1 MLCTEQR
8 KKQLARGSCSV
19 GRRRRKRREITAG
32 FRSISRSLMQVSFY
46 EEKGKVDAISRGLDL
61 GEVVCRGRESCLS
74 RGSKGTALMVQLR
87 SDQVKTMFPQ
97 SDLDTSIGW
106 SNVLTF
112 LISPPWSSLI
122 LSGQKTVVHGLATV
136 SQASPLDLAGR
147 GRDHGVTW
155 VSYLGNCSPS
165 LIFSRPFL
173 KHDWVFLET
182 WRNFSRS
189 FQLFFLVWEKEIQWE
204 WWSGWSDMER
214 NWRERG

>member
-1 MLCTEQR
+1 MNITITITITMLCTEQR

-32 FRSISRSLMQVSFY
+32 FRSISKSLMQVSFY
-46 EEKGKVDAISRGLDL
+46 EEKGKVNAISRGLDL

-112 LISPPWSSLI
+112 LIP
-122 LSGQKTVVHGLATV
+122 HH
-136 SQASPLDLAGR
+136 
-147 GRDHGVTW
+147 DH
-155 VSYLGNCSPS
+155 L
-165 LIFSRPFL
+165 
-173 KHDWVFLET
+173 
-182 WRNFSRS
+182 
-189 FQLFFLVWEKEIQWE
+189 
-204 WWSGWSDMER
+204 
-214 NWRERG
+214 

>member
-1 MLCTEQR
+1 MNITITILCTEQR

-19 GRRRRKRREITAG
+19 GKRRRKRREITAG

-46 EEKGKVDAISRGLDL
+46 EEKGKVNVISRGLDL

-112 LISPPWSSLI
+112 LISPP
-122 LSGQKTVVHGLATV
+122 
-136 SQASPLDLAGR
+136 
-147 GRDHGVTW
+147 
-155 VSYLGNCSPS
+155 
-165 LIFSRPFL
+165 
-173 KHDWVFLET
+173 
-182 WRNFSRS
+182 
-189 FQLFFLVWEKEIQWE
+189 
-204 WWSGWSDMER
+204 
-214 NWRERG
+214 